1 MTFEFEVYGSQ
12 NNGGEKKSNV
22 DWDAY
27 HQYIVETAGIQEREV
42 MPGVITFMADLGV
55 QKVPDAQFEF
65 TGTEE
70 DEEEEIKKNP
80 GTYFIAEKNY
90 QTGKM
95 ERLKCYP
102 QKPVQAVALA
112 VDFPDIQL
120 DYGQF
125 FGDTSGTTKPLRMWL
140 GGTFYLDG
148 TGMVVARPT
157 YLKANKKLGAWSF
170 DQKALPYKIAVA
182 SKIIKPGEVFD
193 TKRIGE
199 LLGKTANWTVQVHMK
214 ESKGKEYFTEY
225 IQFASGLSR
234 GQSEIDYEGEI
245 HATMFN
251 RENDPIA
258 LKELRSHVKNTMKQ
272 AANYEGSKIQAQ
284 LEKIEAA
291 HKSNKSSDEGAD
303 KPEQEEK
310 KIEKKVT
317 SKPKPT
323 PKVPRTLD
331 EDLDEDTCPF

>member
-27 HQYIVETAGIQEREV
+27 HQYIVETAGLQEREV

-80 GTYFIAEKNY
+80 GTYFITEKNY

-125 FGDTSGTTKPLRMWL
+125 FGDTSGTTKPLRLWL
-140 GGTFYLDG
+140 GGNFYLDG
-148 TGMVVARPT
+148 TGMVVARPI

-234 GQSEIDYEGEI
+234 GQSEIEYDGAI

-251 RENDPIA
+251 RENDPVA
-258 LKELRSHVKNTMKQ
+258 LKELRNHVKNTMKQ

-284 LEKIEAA
+284 LESLGDSSEDSKSEETPEA
-291 HKSNKSSDEGAD
+291 
-303 KPEQEEK
+303 EEK
-310 KIEKKVT
+310 KTVVKSTPPKKVV
-317 SKPKPT
+317 KKVET
-323 PKVPRTLD
+323 PVDD
-331 EDLDEDTCPF
+331 EEQDLPF